1 VTRPYVALM
10 MGALLLAAATPAVAQ
25 TTQGTAEPTDFRHA
39 TTLSGFA
46 GVAVD
51 SDTTGSAFG
60 GSIGWQLTP
69 RVALQSS
76 GEWLDRGAGADAF
89 AVAFKAQADLFPTL
103 RARPFVEGGLGLYH
117 ASFDSRATRMPH
129 FYQRRMNTG
138 RSGPTE
144 TAAFTDPACVLGGG
158 LSIGVT
164 RRLMVRPN
172 VEAMVVARHSRT
184 YVVTTVAVH
193 LAYRFE
199 HHPVTPI
206 RRAK

>member
-1 VTRPYVALM
+1 VTRAYVSLM
-10 MGALLLAAATPAVAQ
+10 MGTFLLAAAAPAVAQ
-25 TTQGTAEPTDFRHA
+25 TTQETTPPTDFRHA

-46 GVAVD
+46 GAAVD
-51 SDTTGSAFG
+51 SNKTGTAFG

-69 RVALQSS
+69 RVAIQSS
-76 GEWLDRGAGADAF
+76 GQWLDRGGGADAF

-103 RARPFVEGGLGLYH
+103 RAHPFIEGGLGLYH
-117 ASFDSRATRMPH
+117 ASFDSMAARMPP

-138 RSGPTE
+138 LNGPVE

-158 LSIGVT
+158 LNIGVT
-164 RRLMVRPN
+164 RHLMVRPN

-199 HHPVTPI
+199 HHPVTQS

>member
-1 VTRPYVALM
+1 
-10 MGALLLAAATPAVAQ
+10 
-25 TTQGTAEPTDFRHA
+25 
-39 TTLSGFA
+39 
-46 GVAVD
+46 VD
-51 SDTTGSAFG
+51 SSRTGSAFG

-69 RVALQSS
+69 RVSLQSS
-76 GEWLDRGAGADAF
+76 GEWLDRGAGSDAF

-117 ASFDSRATRMPH
+117 ASFDSMAARMPH
-129 FYQRRMNTG
+129 FYQTRMNTG
-138 RSGPTE
+138 LNGPAE

-199 HHPVTPI
+199 HHPVTPT
-206 RRAK
+206 RRAE